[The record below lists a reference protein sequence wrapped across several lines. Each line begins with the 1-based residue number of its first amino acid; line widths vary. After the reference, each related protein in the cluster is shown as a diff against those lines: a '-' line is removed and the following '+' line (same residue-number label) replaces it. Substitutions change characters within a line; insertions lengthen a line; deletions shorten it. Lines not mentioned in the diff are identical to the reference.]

1 MDKSPPGSRFGLPS
15 SSTPGIPMRFSAIPR
30 RREASFL
37 ESVRSFEVEEGG
49 AALLLLVVLLLA
61 AVAPLSPFAAAAAAS
76 LVEEVDV

>member
-37 ESVRSFEVEEGG
+37 ESVRCSFEVEEGG
-49 AALLLLVVLLLA
+49 AALLLVVVLLA
-61 AVAPLSPFAAAAAAS
+61 AAAPLSPFAAAAAS

>member
-49 AALLLLVVLLLA
+49 AALVVVLLA
-61 AVAPLSPFAAAAAAS
+61 AVAPLSPFAAAAS